1 MLAVTTN
8 PKTFP
13 SANTF
18 FPRFL
23 NAKWICRHCPAHGS
37 FDSEDKTSMEDE
49 ENDPA
54 DVEMGMQKRSIL
66 VYRTDCELEWRR

>member
-1 MLAVTTN
+1 VQIL
-8 PKTFP
+8 
-13 SANTF
+13 F